1 MVLYFHD
8 NSKNYA
14 INQTI
19 EQDAFLMGN
28 QIQFEKKAHSGE
40 FVLTGLVNL
49 HGLVKQKLDIL
60 FLNRLW

>member
-1 MVLYFHD
+1 
-8 NSKNYA
+8 
-14 INQTI
+14 
-19 EQDAFLMGN
+19 MGN

-60 FLNRLW
+60 FLNRLL